1 MYSAPVVYYVET
13 SIKVTSSTPQIYIP
27 TLVVGSET
35 SSPMVEDVV
44 FTPLHRCDKSIY
56 NYGCSC
62 IIGLKNLGYPVD
74 RFNAA
79 DLQVS
84 SQWGVK
90 DDLVLFTYGTGID
103 KQHVACIS
111 QNMLGAHEIYECNKI
126 KGVCGNRTIAKDDIT
141 IKGYIS
147 NRNFDGLCTPTQL

>member
-1 MYSAPVVYYVET
+1 MYVSPVLYD
-13 SIKVTSSTPQIYIP
+13 IKVNEINIVTSHLPRDN
-27 TLVVGSET
+27 T
-35 SSPMVEDVV
+35 SSPEMVEDVV
-44 FTPLHRCDKSIY
+44 VHRCDKSIY

-111 QNMLGAHEIYECNKI
+111 QNMIGAHEIYECNKI
-126 KGVCGNRTIAKDDIT
+126 KGVCGNRIIKKDDVT
-141 IKGYIS
+141 IRGYIH
-147 NRNFDGLCTPTQL
+147 NTNFEGLCTPTQL